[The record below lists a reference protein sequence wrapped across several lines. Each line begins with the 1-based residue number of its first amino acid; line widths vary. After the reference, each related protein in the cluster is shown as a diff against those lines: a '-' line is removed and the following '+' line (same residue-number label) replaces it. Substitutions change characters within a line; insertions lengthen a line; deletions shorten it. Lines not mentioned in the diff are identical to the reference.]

1 VFVVGTVKMKTPLSH
16 GLRCVA
22 WLIHSWRP
30 WGGCLMNVFPQRV
43 VKDTIIAMKNVV
55 GRNLEMKIQVLAM
68 DLIASVMIME
78 DVVVDA
84 MLILMISVVVV
95 VLMAVVY
102 ILKMKDLMIFKMKDL
117 MIMKILLQMMVCM
130 GGFVIGSGVLV
141 MKKENII
148 MVVIIEMTRTT
159 LLASS

>member
-1 VFVVGTVKMKTPLSH
+1 VVE
-16 GLRCVA
+16 
-22 WLIHSWRP
+22 
-30 WGGCLMNVFPQRV
+30 
-43 VKDTIIAMKNVV
+43 DTIVVMKNVV

-68 DLIASVMIME
+68 DLIASVMIVE
-78 DVVVDA
+78 DVEVDA
-84 MLILMISVVVV
+84 VLILMISVVVV

-102 ILKMKDLMIFKMKDL
+102 ILKMKDLMILKMKDL

-130 GGFVIGSGVLV
+130 GGVVIGSGVLV
-141 MKKENII
+141 VKKENII